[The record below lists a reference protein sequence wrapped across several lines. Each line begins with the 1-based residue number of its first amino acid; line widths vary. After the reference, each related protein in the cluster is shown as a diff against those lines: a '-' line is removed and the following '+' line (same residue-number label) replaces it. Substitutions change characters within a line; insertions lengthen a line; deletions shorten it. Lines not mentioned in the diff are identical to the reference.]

1 MQNILVK
8 DLNKNYRLYKKYLKA
23 YIKRDGLD
31 NFIKWLDATDAYSA
45 PASTKYHL
53 SEPGGLIQHS
63 LNVFNRLIRLINEEY
78 VDNCPYSKETIAFV
92 ALLHD
97 VSKINFYEVYN
108 RNVKN
113 SSGQWEQVPTYGV
126 REEDNRLVFGIHEEN
141 SVYILNQFFKL
152 SYEETLAIRWHGG
165 CGTSNDPSSQ
175 GKMME
180 AYKVSTL
187 SLLLHIADMQATC
200 IDELILEV
208 KDNTDTISETVDDK
222 DNNSNKDNN
231 NNEEKEVD
239 VPFTYSDDSDDDKTS
254 SYTVNREYIDD
265 NYDKQDFEGT
275 IEEVDDC
282 PF

>member
-23 YIKRDGLD
+23 YIKRDGID
-31 NFIKWLDATDAYSA
+31 NFIKWLDTTDAYNA

-63 LNVFNRLIRLINEEY
+63 LNVFNRLIRLINNEY
-78 VDNCPYSKETIAFV
+78 PENCPYSKETITLV
-92 ALLHD
+92 SLLHD

-113 SSGQWEQVPTYGV
+113 SSGQWEQVPTYSV

-200 IDELILEV
+200 IDELIVNVEN
-208 KDNTDTISETVDDK
+208 NTDTVNETIDDK
-222 DNNSNKDNN
+222 NNNS
-231 NNEEKEVD
+231 NEEKEVD
-239 VPFTYSDDSDDDKTS
+239 VPFTYSDDSHDDKTS
-254 SYTVNREYIDD
+254 SYTVNKEYTD
-265 NYDKQDFEGT
+265 NSYDEQDFERT
-275 IEEVDDC
+275 AEEVDDC

>member
-8 DLNKNYRLYKKYLKA
+8 DLNRNYRLYKKYLKA

-31 NFIKWLDATDAYSA
+31 NFIKWLDITDAYSA

-78 VDNCPYSKETIAFV
+78 GDNCPYNKETIAFV

-152 SYEETLAIRWHGG
+152 SYEEALAIRWHGG

-200 IDELILEV
+200 IDELIVEV
-208 KDNTDTISETVDDK
+208 KDNTDTVSETVDDK
-222 DNNSNKDNN
+222 DNNS
-231 NNEEKEVD
+231 NEEKEVD

-254 SYTVNREYIDD
+254 SYTVNKEYIDD
-265 NYDKQDFEGT
+265 SYDEQDFERT
-275 IEEVDDC
+275 VEEVDDC

>member
-1 MQNILVK
+1 MENVLVK
-8 DLNKNYRLYKKYLKA
+8 DLEKNYRLYKKYLKA
-23 YIKRDGLD
+23 YIKRDGID
-31 NFIKWLDATDAYSA
+31 NFIKWLDTTDAIKA

-78 VDNCPYSKETIAFV
+78 GDNCPYSKETIAFV
-92 ALLHD
+92 SLFHD
-97 VSKINFYEVYN
+97 VSKINFYEVYL

-113 SSGQWEQVPTYGV
+113 DRGQWEQVPTYSV

-141 SVYILNQFFKL
+141 SVYILNQFFKM
-152 SYEETLAIRWHGG
+152 SYEEALAIRWHGG

-187 SLLLHIADMQATC
+187 ALLLHIADMQATC
-200 IDELILEV
+200 IDELIL
-208 KDNTDTISETVDDK
+208 KNTNNIDSNVDSNQINGSD
-222 DNNSNKDNN
+222 NKDTLD
-231 NNEEKEVD
+231 D
-239 VPFTYSDDSDDDKTS
+239 VPFTYTQDDDSSTS
-254 SYTVNREYIDD
+254 SYAINHTKYAEDD
-265 NYDKQDFEGT
+265 EDGSDFET
-275 IEEVDDC
+275 AIDEANDC

>member
-1 MQNILVK
+1 MQNVLVK
-8 DLNKNYRLYKKYLKA
+8 DLNRNYRLYKKYLKA
-23 YIKRDGLD
+23 YIKRDGID
-31 NFIKWLDATDAYSA
+31 NFIKWLDITDAYNA

-78 VDNCPYSKETIAFV
+78 GDNCPYSKETIAFV

-108 RNVKN
+108 RNIKN

-126 REEDNRLVFGIHEEN
+126 REEDNRLIFGIHEEN

-152 SYEETLAIRWHGG
+152 SYEEALAIRWHGG

-208 KDNTDTISETVDDK
+208 KDNTDTVSETVDDK
-222 DNNSNKDNN
+222 DNNSNN
-231 NNEEKEVD
+231 EKEVD
-239 VPFTYSDDSDDDKTS
+239 VPFTYSDDSDYDKTS
-254 SYTVNREYIDD
+254 SYTVNGEYIDN
-265 NYDKQDFEGT
+265 NYDEQDFERT
-275 IEEVDDC
+275 VEEVDDC

>member
-23 YIKRDGLD
+23 YIKRDGID
-31 NFIKWLDATDAYSA
+31 NFIKWLDTTDAYNA

-63 LNVFNRLIRLINEEY
+63 LNVFNRLIRLINDEY
-78 VDNCPYSKETIAFV
+78 PENCPYSKETIAFV
-92 ALLHD
+92 SLLHD

-113 SSGQWEQVPTYGV
+113 SSGQWEQVPTYSV
-126 REEDNRLVFGIHEEN
+126 REENNRLIFGIHEEN

-152 SYEETLAIRWHGG
+152 SYEEALAIRWHGG

-187 SLLLHIADMQATC
+187 PLLLHIADMQATC
-200 IDELILEV
+200 IDELIVEV
-208 KDNTDTISETVDDK
+208 EDNTDIVSETIDNK
-222 DNNSNKDNN
+222 DNNS
-231 NNEEKEVD
+231 NEEKEVD
-239 VPFTYSDDSDDDKTS
+239 VPFTYSDDGYDDNTS
-254 SYTVNREYIDD
+254 SYTVNREHTDD
-265 NYDKQDFEGT
+265 SYDKQDFERT

>member
-1 MQNILVK
+1 MVGVAFWILNSSHSIDVGVK
-8 DLNKNYRLYKKYLKA
+8 AFLRKIQKINKYK
-23 YIKRDGLD
+23 
-31 NFIKWLDATDAYSA
+31 
-45 PASTKYHL
+45 
-53 SEPGGLIQHS
+53 
-63 LNVFNRLIRLINEEY
+63 VFQKIG
-78 VDNCPYSKETIAFV
+78 VDNLILSLIMIMFSVFGAVFGMSEETIAFV

-152 SYEETLAIRWHGG
+152 SYEEALAIRWHGG

-200 IDELILEV
+200 IDELIVEV
-208 KDNTDTISETVDDK
+208 KDNTDTASETVNDK
-222 DNNSNKDNN
+222 DNNS
-231 NNEEKEVD
+231 NEEKEVD
-239 VPFTYSDDSDDDKTS
+239 VPFTYSDDSDDYKTS

-265 NYDKQDFEGT
+265 NYDEQDFERT
-275 IEEVDDC
+275 VEEVDDC